1 MPEGKKEYLYS
12 VYQGPL
18 GNEALKEKAREIGA
32 KIKFDREVG
41 AYEVVTEGLAKKDVT
56 GLKAGLSDFVGKEA
70 KARWDAERT
79 EFQASRDAMRAE
91 LKAREGTTTEP
102 KPEKAAT
109 RAVDGIVMYPSL
121 SQKKQFRELLVETQS
136 ESRFQKA
143 LEERRSGG
151 WGRRGEI

>member
-18 GNEALKEKAREIGA
+18 GNEALKGKAREIGA

-41 AYEVVTEGLAKKDVT
+41 AYELVTEGLAKKDVT
-56 GLKAGLSDFVGKEA
+56 ALKAGLSDFVGKEA

-91 LKAREGTTTEP
+91 LKADR
-102 KPEKAAT
+102 KST
-109 RAVDGIVMYPSL
+109 RLNS
-121 SQKKQFRELLVETQS
+121 SH
-136 ESRFQKA
+136 
-143 LEERRSGG
+143 
-151 WGRRGEI
+151 

>member
-41 AYEVVTEGLAKKDVT
+41 AYELVTEGLAKKDVT
-56 GLKAGLSDFVGKEA
+56 ALKAGLSDFVGKEA

-91 LKAREGTTTEP
+91 LKAREGTDR
-102 KPEKAAT
+102 KST
-109 RAVDGIVMYPSL
+109 RLNS
-121 SQKKQFRELLVETQS
+121 SH
-136 ESRFQKA
+136 
-143 LEERRSGG
+143 
-151 WGRRGEI
+151 